1 MFKEVSRGNKLNFRT
16 YKMLVLAAQG
26 RDIKNCE
33 SINTSVNEKHVNIR
47 LLNKGNLESERRIHN
62 M

>member
-1 MFKEVSRGNKLNFRT
+1 
-16 YKMLVLAAQG
+16 MLVLAAQG